1 MLKTLLK
8 SFRSNDWALALDFL
22 SPDFF
27 DVLPTVA
34 MTRLLG
40 VLSRNSL
47 NTDLIQS
54 TRGLW
59 QRVQAD
65 LDRDA
70 KESGLERQGQLILKL
85 YFAAIVGPRPCF
97 LDLRSECFT
106 SERNWQ
112 PKPWIFSFSPDF
124 VLALGQVYEGFYENR
139 PQLFQNGLTA
149 LKLSHSETLFLDI
162 FGRVQGGS
170 MIFRLQDFRE
180 SFHKIFL
187 SCKKHKTSLHPEFL
201 PLGLCSS
208 AYMSMRKNSVFPS
221 VQDEPGLMSVA
232 LLLGKTRGLW
242 HEGCGCR
249 GFRFRRT
256 CTPGFFA

>member
-1 MLKTLLK
+1 MLKALLK
-8 SFRSNDWALALDFL
+8 SFRSNEWALALDFL

-139 PQLFQNGLTA
+139 PQLFQKGLTA

-201 PLGLCSS
+201 PLGLLLFSLYEHAQKLGIPLC
-208 AYMSMRKNSVFPS
+208 
-221 VQDEPGLMSVA
+221 PGQAWIDVRRSLVGEDKGA
-232 LLLGKTRGLW
+232 L
-242 HEGCGCR
+242 
-249 GFRFRRT
+249 
-256 CTPGFFA
+256 A

>member
-1 MLKTLLK
+1 MLKALLK
-8 SFRSNDWALALDFL
+8 SFRSSDWALALDFL

-27 DVLPTVA
+27 DVLPTLA

-54 TRGLW
+54 TRDLW
-59 QRVQAD
+59 QKVQAG
-65 LDRDA
+65 LDADA
-70 KESGLERQGQLILKL
+70 EESGLERQGQLILKL

-97 LDLRSECFT
+97 LDLRSDGFM
-106 SERNWQ
+106 ERRWQ

-124 VLALGQVYEGFYENR
+124 VAALGQVYEGFYEDR
-139 PQLFQNGLTA
+139 PQLFQKGLAA
-149 LKLSHSETLFLDI
+149 LHLSHSETLFLDI
-162 FGRVQGGS
+162 FGRAKGGS

-201 PLGLCSS
+201 PLGLLLFSLYEHAEKLGIPLCPGQ
-208 AYMSMRKNSVFPS
+208 AWLDVRRFLA
-221 VQDEPGLMSVA
+221 DETKGA
-232 LLLGKTRGLW
+232 L
-242 HEGCGCR
+242 
-249 GFRFRRT
+249 
-256 CTPGFFA
+256 A